1 MTTDEFNKDL
11 DKKIADL
18 VKFDKPLLFGVKTVM
33 ALQSKR
39 VFLDAK
45 NKNGVD
51 IGDYSPNEIRVNPKD
66 APNGKVKVGGK
77 DGKTKKK
84 NGEPYKTG
92 YFANYLEYKKT
103 IGENKRVNTVN
114 LVLFGELSRDWA
126 NAEAIKD
133 AEAKKIN
140 AHEYIVDLK
149 KFNKDKVERYGVDTV
164 FGLSKSEKD
173 TLLKVINFEL
183 FKALK

>member
-1 MTTDEFNKDL
+1 MTTEEFNKDL

-39 VFLDAK
+39 IFLDAK
-45 NKNGVD
+45 DKNGGNIGEYKSED
-51 IGDYSPNEIRVNPKD
+51 IYIDPKNSPKKFTPK
-66 APNGKVKVGGK
+66 GK

-84 NGEPYKTG
+84 NGEPYRTG
-92 YFANYLEYKKT
+92 YFASYLDYKKA
-103 IGENKRVNTVN
+103 IGGNKRTSGVD
-114 LVLFGELSRDWA
+114 LLLFGELSRDWA
-126 NAEAIKD
+126 NAEVVTK
-133 AEAKKIN
+133 AEAKKISP
-140 AHEYIVDLK
+140 HEYVVDLK
-149 KFNKDKVERYGVDTV
+149 ELNKNKVERYGVDTV

-183 FKALK
+183 LKALK

>member
-1 MTTDEFNKDL
+1 MTTEEFNKDL

-33 ALQSKR
+33 ALQSNR
-39 VFLDAK
+39 IFLDAK
-45 NKNGVD
+45 DKNGGN
-51 IGDYSPNEIRVNPKD
+51 IGDYKSEDIYINPKNS
-66 APNGKVKVGGK
+66 PKKFTPKGK
-77 DGKTKKK
+77 DGNTKKK

-126 NAEAIKD
+126 NAEDVKD
-133 AEAKKIN
+133 AEAKKVN

-149 KFNKDKVERYGVDTV
+149 KFNKDKVVRYGVDTV